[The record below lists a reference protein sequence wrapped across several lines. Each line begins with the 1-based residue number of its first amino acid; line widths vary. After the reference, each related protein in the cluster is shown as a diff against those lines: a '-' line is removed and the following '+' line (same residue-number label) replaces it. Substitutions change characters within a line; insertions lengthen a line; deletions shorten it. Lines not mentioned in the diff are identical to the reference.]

1 MDKYLVVGLGNL
13 GLGYIYIWHNAGF
26 YFLDAFAD
34 AQGWRF
40 AAARMQGEAAQGR
53 LGGAH
58 LCCVKPQTFMNH
70 SGLCVR
76 RYLDYF
82 DIPLARLIVLHD
94 DLDLAAG
101 RIKVMRGGGAGGH
114 NGIRSLIEHLKSRD
128 FARIRIGIG
137 RPPGPGGHDEAGIVD
152 YVLAPL
158 GMAGRR
164 LWDERVPLVNEAL
177 ELFISQG
184 VDACM
189 NSINGRGAA

>member
-1 MDKYLVVGLGNL
+1 MVLSFSFLLERLLHPDVPRALAIILRCLPTWRCAARLIRSACRSSEPVDKYLVVGLGNP
-13 GLGYIYIWHNAGF
+13 GPGYIHTRHNAGF
-26 YFLDAFAD
+26 YFLDAFAG

-53 LGGAH
+53 LGGAQ

-101 RIKVMRGGGAGGH
+101 RIKVMRGW
-114 NGIRSLIEHLKSRD
+114 RS
-128 FARIRIGIG
+128 G
-137 RPPGPGGHDEAGIVD
+137 RPQWH
-152 YVLAPL
+152 PL
-158 GMAGRR
+158 PDRAS
-164 LWDERVPLVNEAL
+164 EKP
-177 ELFISQG
+177 
-184 VDACM
+184 
-189 NSINGRGAA
+189 

>member
-1 MDKYLVVGLGNL
+1 ML
-13 GLGYIYIWHNAGF
+13 F
-26 YFLDAFAD
+26 
-34 AQGWRF
+34 R
-40 AAARMQGEAAQGR
+40 
-53 LGGAH
+53 
-58 LCCVKPQTFMNH
+58 
-70 SGLCVR
+70 S
-76 RYLDYF
+76 F

-164 LWDERVPLVNEAL
+164 LWDERVPLVNEACQSSRY
-177 ELFISQG
+177 FYFDG
-184 VDACM
+184 V
-189 NSINGRGAA
+189 S

>member
-1 MDKYLVVGLGNL
+1 MP
-13 GLGYIYIWHNAGF
+13 
-26 YFLDAFAD
+26 
-34 AQGWRF
+34 
-40 AAARMQGEAAQGR
+40 AAA
-53 LGGAH
+53 
-58 LCCVKPQTFMNH
+58 TF
-70 SGLCVR
+70 
-76 RYLDYF
+76 
-82 DIPLARLIVLHD
+82 
-94 DLDLAAG
+94 
-101 RIKVMRGGGAGGH
+101 
-114 NGIRSLIEHLKSRD
+114 RSLIEHLKSRD

-158 GMAGRR
+158 SMAGRR